1 LAQSLLYERPFACK
15 EMKRLHRMLAPHV
28 EYVEVP
34 FVVGVGQIAG
44 LREEPGEAGE
54 QLALIVAGT

>member
-1 LAQSLLYERPFACK
+1 
-15 EMKRLHRMLAPHV
+15 MKRLHRMLAPHV

-44 LREEPGEAGE
+44 LREEGE